1 MNGETRYTI
10 GDLARR
16 TGLSVKTIRY
26 YADRGI
32 VPPTDRSPAGYRRYG
47 SDAVARL
54 ELVRTLRD
62 LGVDLAAIR
71 RVVDHEVPL
80 AEVAA
85 AHAEALAVQI
95 RVLRLRHAVLTTA
108 TRRGGGA
115 DELELLHTLARLSG
129 QERRR
134 LVDDFLDA
142 VFDGLATVPVYPGIM
157 RSLTPELPD
166 EPSTAQIQAWVEL
179 AELARDPDFR
189 AGMRR
194 LVRQYAADQDV
205 PGLPRPDAVAVVR
218 DAVAPALAAGVDPTS
233 PAADAIVATV
243 TGRYAQLSG
252 QSDGADLRRRLL
264 SRLETA
270 NDPRRDRYLDLLAVV
285 NGWPTGGQTA
295 PALDWFIRALRGRLP
310 IRNLRKLP
318 HTHTEGPVL

>member
-10 GDLARR
+10 GALARR

-47 SDAVARL
+47 PEAVARL

-71 RVVDHEVPL
+71 RVVDREVPL
-80 AEVAA
+80 HEVAA

-95 RVLRLRHAVLTTA
+95 RVLRLRQAVLGA
-108 TRRGGGA
+108 VARRAGSV
-115 DELELLHTLARLSG
+115 EEMELLHTLARLSG

-134 LVDDFLDA
+134 LVADFLDA
-142 VFDGLATVPVYPGIM
+142 VFDGLATTPAYPGVM

-166 EPSTAQIQAWVEL
+166 DPRIEQVQAWVEL
-179 AELARDPDFR
+179 AELAQDPDFR
-189 AGMRR
+189 ASMRR
-194 LVRQYAADQDV
+194 LVRQYAADHDV

-218 DAVAPALAAGVDPTS
+218 DAVAPALAAGLDPTG
-233 PAADAIVATV
+233 PEADAVVAAV
-243 TGRYAQLSG
+243 IDRYARLTGRP
-252 QSDGADLRRRLL
+252 DDADLRQRLL
-264 SRLETA
+264 DRLDTA

-285 NGWPTGGQTA
+285 NGWPTGGGVA
-295 PALDWFIRALRGRLP
+295 PALEWFGRALRARLP
-310 IRNLRKLP
+310 SSNGVSRTR
-318 HTHTEGPVL
+318 

>member
-10 GDLARR
+10 GELARR

-47 SDAVARL
+47 PDAVARL

-62 LGVDLAAIR
+62 LGVDLGAIR
-71 RVVDHEVPL
+71 RVVDREVPL
-80 AEVAA
+80 HEVTA

-95 RVLRLRHAVLTTA
+95 RVLRLRQAVLTA
-108 TRRGGGA
+108 VTRRGAGP
-115 DELELLHTLARLSG
+115 EEMELLHTLARLSV

-134 LVDDFLDA
+134 LIADFLDA
-142 VFDGLATVPVYPGIM
+142 VFDGVATGPAYPGIM

-166 EPSTAQIQAWVEL
+166 EPSAEQVQAWVEL
-179 AELARDPDFR
+179 AELAQDPDFR
-189 AGMRR
+189 ASMRR
-194 LVRQYAADQDV
+194 LVRQYAADHDV

-233 PAADAIVATV
+233 PAAEAVVAAV
-243 TGRYAQLSG
+243 TGRYAQLTAHP
-252 QSDGADLRRRLL
+252 DGVDLRRRLL
-264 SRLETA
+264 ARLETA
-270 NDPRRDRYLDLLAVV
+270 NDPRRDRYLDLLSVV
-285 NGWPTGGQTA
+285 NGWPTGGHAA
-295 PALDWFIRALRGRLP
+295 PALDWFIRALHARTP
-310 IRNLRKLP
+310 S
-318 HTHTEGPVL
+318 

>member
-1 MNGETRYTI
+1 MVKGMNGETRYTI
-10 GDLARR
+10 GELAQR

-47 SDAVARL
+47 PDAAARL

-80 AEVAA
+80 HEVAA

-95 RVLRLRHAVLTTA
+95 RVLRLRQAVLTA
-108 TRRGGGA
+108 AAKRGGGA
-115 DELELLHTLARLSG
+115 EEMELLHTLARLSG

-134 LVDDFLDA
+134 LVADFLDA
-142 VFDGLATVPVYPGIM
+142 VFDGLATTPAYPGIM

-166 EPSTAQIQAWVEL
+166 DPRTEQVEAWVEL
-179 AELARDPDFR
+179 AELAQDPDFR
-189 AGMRR
+189 ASMRR
-194 LVRQYAADQDV
+194 LVRQYAADHDV

-218 DAVAPALAAGVDPTS
+218 DGVAPALAAGLDPTG
-233 PAADAIVATV
+233 PEADPVVVAV
-243 TGRYAQLSG
+243 IGRYAHLTNRP
-252 QSDGADLRRRLL
+252 DDADLRQRLL
-264 SRLETA
+264 DRLDTA
-270 NDPRRDRYLDLLAVV
+270 NDPRRDRYLDLLAVI
-285 NGWPTGGQTA
+285 NGWSTGGGVA
-295 PALDWFIRALRGRLP
+295 PAVDWFSRALRARML
-310 IRNLRKLP
+310 
-318 HTHTEGPVL
+318 T